1 MRRLFLVYYD
11 EYPKEDFVHCIIC
24 KTRIGF
30 VNKFIDHIDDY
41 GITTVFH
48 SVFNVVVDGEKYH
61 RQVNG
66 NTVADTYCVKC
77 GKLLGMKLIV
87 VPYNDQNVNIRE
99 GRFLMSTFEL
109 VYWNNKLM
117 FEEEEEGRFLM
128 STFELVYWNNKLMF
142 EEEEEE
148 GGGANEHNCN
158 ISQFEITR
166 KKLIIG
172 NSPFLLERMTIWKFV

>member
-1 MRRLFLVYYD
+1 MGRLFLVYYD

-30 VNKFIDHIDDY
+30 VNKFIDYIDGY
-41 GITTVFH
+41 GITAVFH
-48 SVFNVVVDGEKYH
+48 NVFNVQVDAEKYH

-77 GKLLGMKLIV
+77 GMLLGMKLIV
-87 VPYNDQNVNIRE
+87 VPYNNQIENIRE
-99 GRFLMSTFEL
+99 GRFLMSAFQL

-117 FEEEEEGRFLM
+117 FVEED
-128 STFELVYWNNKLMF
+128 Y

-148 GGGANEHNCN
+148 EDEEDDDGGTNEQDHDQGGETNEQDHHNDGDVNEHDDND
-158 ISQFEITR
+158 QD
-166 KKLIIG
+166 
-172 NSPFLLERMTIWKFV
+172 